1 MRNTSGLSKGGL
13 PAEAPDATPE
23 VGISRRGIGTGQG
36 VALYLSA
43 VVGAGVLVLPGQT
56 ASLAGPAVL
65 VAWAFSCLLGALLA
79 ATFAALASRMPDA
92 GGVATYATAAF
103 NQRVGGVTGWWY
115 LVAGSVGQA
124 VVPLTGGYYLADALG
139 VGQWWAYLIALSIL
153 AVALCSNLSGIRV
166 SARIQVALAVAV
178 GVILFV
184 ASVAGIS
191 HAEAGAFSPFAP
203 HGLPGVGKAVVVL
216 FFAFAG
222 WEAVAHLAGEF
233 RDPRR
238 DLPKA
243 TAITVVLVSVLYLAI
258 AVAVVVTRSY
268 GTAQLD
274 HLAVGRLLSRGL
286 GLGAVDAAAGAALAI
301 SLATTNAFVASV
313 SRLAYAL
320 AREDWLPQPIRHLS
334 NRNVPTG
341 GVWLVT
347 GVGGAGLLVA
357 WIARLGTQ
365 QIVFVPATLVLGVYL
380 IATASA
386 VKLIHGPTRSLAAAA
401 LVLTACAAPF
411 SFGYLLIPVV
421 VTIAA
426 IGYRHFH
433 LRRLVSL
440 GRQGQARDSV
450 ETADQG

>member
-1 MRNTSGLSKGGL
+1 MRDSSGSFGDGL
-13 PAEAPDATPE
+13 PVEAPGATLDA
-23 VGISRRGIGTGQG
+23 GIPRRRIGTGQG

-92 GGVATYATAAF
+92 GGVATYTTAAF
-103 NQRVGGVTGWWY
+103 GQRAGGVTGWWY
-115 LVAGSVGQA
+115 LAAGSVGQT

-139 VGQWWAYLIALSIL
+139 VGERWAYLIAGSIL
-153 AVALCSNLSGIRV
+153 AVALCSNLSGIWV
-166 SARIQVALAVAV
+166 SAGIQVALAIAI

-191 HAEAGAFSPFAP
+191 HAEAGALSPFAP
-203 HGLPGVGKAVVVL
+203 HGLSGVGKAVVVL

-238 DLPKA
+238 DLPRA
-243 TAITVVLVSVLYLAI
+243 TAITVVLVSVLYLAV

-286 GLGAVDAAAGAALAI
+286 GLGAIDAAAGAALAI
-301 SLATTNAFVASV
+301 SLGTTNAFVASV

-320 AREDWLPQPIRHLS
+320 AREDWLPRPIRRLS
-334 NRNVPTG
+334 HRDVPTG

-347 GVGGAGLLVA
+347 AVGGAGLVVA
-357 WIARLGTQ
+357 WVERWGTQ
-365 QIVFVPATLVLGVYL
+365 QIVLMPATLVLGVYL

-386 VKLIHGPTRSLAAAA
+386 VKLIHGPTRTLAVAA
-401 LVLTACAAPF
+401 LVLSACAVPF
-411 SFGYLLIPVV
+411 SFVHLPIPAVV
-421 VTIAA
+421 AIAA
-426 IGYRHFH
+426 LAYRRSH
-433 LRRLVSL
+433 LRRL
-440 GRQGQARDSV
+440 ARSAR
-450 ETADQG
+450 TARRDTRAEPADHG

>member
-1 MRNTSGLSKGGL
+1 MHDSGGSPRDGLS
-13 PAEAPDATPE
+13 AEAPDATPRT
-23 VGISRRGIGTGQG
+23 GALRRRIGTGHG

-92 GGVATYATAAF
+92 GGVATYTTAAF
-103 NQRVGGVTGWWY
+103 GPRVGGVTGWWY
-115 LVAGSVGQA
+115 LVAGSVGQT

-139 VGQWWAYLIALSIL
+139 VGERWAYLIAASIL
-153 AVALCSNLSGIRV
+153 LAALCSNLSGIRV
-166 SARIQVALAVAV
+166 SAGIQVAFAIAV
-178 GVILFV
+178 GVILLV

-191 HAEAGAFSPFAP
+191 HAQAGALSPFAP
-203 HGLPGVGKAVVVL
+203 HGLSGVGKAVVVL

-238 DLPKA
+238 DLPRA
-243 TAITVVLVSVLYLAI
+243 TAITVVLVAVLYLAI

-286 GLGAVDAAAGAALAI
+286 GVGAVDAAAGAALAI
-301 SLATTNAFVASV
+301 SLGTTNAFVASV

-320 AREDWLPQPIRHLS
+320 AREDWLPRPIRHLS
-334 NRNVPTG
+334 HRDVPTG

-347 GVGGAGLLVA
+347 AVGGAGLVVA
-357 WIARLGTQ
+357 WVEGWGTQ
-365 QIVFVPATLVLGVYL
+365 QIVLVPATLVLCVYL
-380 IATASA
+380 TATAAA
-386 VKLIHGPTRSLAAAA
+386 VKLIRGRTRTVAAAA
-401 LVLTACAAPF
+401 FVLTAVAVPF
-411 SFGYLLIPVV
+411 SFGHLLIPVV

-426 IGYRHFH
+426 LGYRRSH
-433 LRRLVSL
+433 LRRLGSL
-440 GRQGQARDSV
+440 GARGQARDSV
-450 ETADQG
+450 APADHG